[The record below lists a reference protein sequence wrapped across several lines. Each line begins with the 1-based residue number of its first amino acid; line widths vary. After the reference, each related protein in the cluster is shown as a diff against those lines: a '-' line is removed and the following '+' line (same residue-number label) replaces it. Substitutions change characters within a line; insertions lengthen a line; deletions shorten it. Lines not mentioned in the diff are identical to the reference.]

1 MNDSKNG
8 ELSDK
13 SFSIKMKEE
22 SLVSNKS
29 NKDKEEALQNLKEN
43 RNLNERIIKLF
54 VGNHPLLSVKTIKN
68 MVHLNFLNKYSSSE
82 SYYNS
87 IIIEHIIHNE
97 PGHIC

>member
-68 MVHLNFLNKYSSSE
+68 MVHLNFLNKY
-82 SYYNS
+82 
-87 IIIEHIIHNE
+87 
-97 PGHIC
+97 